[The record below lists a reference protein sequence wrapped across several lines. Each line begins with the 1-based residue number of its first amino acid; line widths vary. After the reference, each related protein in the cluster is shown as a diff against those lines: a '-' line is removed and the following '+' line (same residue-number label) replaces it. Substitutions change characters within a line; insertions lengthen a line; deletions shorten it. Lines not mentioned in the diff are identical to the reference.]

1 MKNLLLLLIFIPSL
15 VLAQDRLPA
24 RDQQGGQEK
33 SQVDTLPKAPIEDY
47 KIISVESDTTFVDT
61 TLNIHKNYKFNY
73 LRKDNFELLS
83 FPNTGQTYNSFSL
96 RRETNQL
103 MPGFAAGARHFGFM
117 ETEDIS
123 YYHVPTPL
131 TELYF
136 KTVPE
141 QGQQLDAFFT
151 INTSDRLNFSL
162 AYKGV
167 RALGKYQHQLTSTGI
182 FRTTLNYQTL
192 NRKYQLKSHF
202 VSHNL
207 MNQENGGLNPQAM
220 EQYIGKE
227 EEFEDRS
234 LLEMNFE
241 NAQSTLYGKRF
252 YLDHL
257 YHLAEPRPDNT
268 SALTFGHIFKF
279 DYKKFQF
286 EQANAMIEIFGE
298 SFDSANLNDVVRLE
312 ELTNEAYA
320 RFNNEVLGDLK
331 AKASITTY
339 NYGYNTVYYTAEG
352 RIDNRL
358 KGTNYAAGGEYE
370 NSLGGFSVKAD
381 GMLSFGGDF
390 NSNYL
395 NASAAYAFNQE
406 NEIEFGFNQNS
417 RLPDYNFMLYQSNY
431 LNYNWQTSFDNV
443 NTQQLYF
450 ELDSEKLANVE
461 AEITQVQNFAY
472 FGLNEE
478 GMVKPF
484 QYDEQLRYFKL
495 KAYRGFDLGVFGFD
509 NTLMYQNVLDG
520 ASVLKVPAFVT
531 RNSAY
536 YQDHW
541 FRRALFLQTGF
552 TFKYFSEYEANA
564 YDPVLAE
571 FYVQNE
577 MEIGDYP
584 VVDFFFNGK
593 IDQTRIFFKLENVNS
608 LINGNNNF
616 VAPGYPYTDFL
627 IRFGL
632 VWNFFM

>member
-1 MKNLLLLLIFIPSL
+1 MKNLLLFLICIPSL
-15 VLAQDRLPA
+15 VIAQDPLA
-24 RDQQGGQEK
+24 AQDQQGGFQQAQK
-33 SQVDTLPKAPIEDY
+33 DSLAKAPIIDY
-47 KIISVESDTTFVDT
+47 KIISVERDTTFVDT
-61 TLNIHKNYKFNY
+61 TLSIHKDYRFNY
-73 LRKDNFELLS
+73 LRKDNFELLN
-83 FPNTGQTYNSFSL
+83 FPNTGQTYNSLSM
-96 RRETNQL
+96 RRETDKL
-103 MPGFAAGARHFGFM
+103 MPGFVAGARHFGFM
-117 ETEDIS
+117 EVEDIY

-151 INTSDRLNFSL
+151 INTSDRLNFSI
-162 AYKGV
+162 AHKGV

-202 VSHNL
+202 VSHKL
-207 MNQENGGLNPQAM
+207 MNQENGGLSSLAM
-220 EQYIGKE
+220 EQYIDKE

-252 YLDHL
+252 YLNHL

-268 SALTFGHIFKF
+268 SALSFGHIFRF
-279 DYKKFQF
+279 DYKKFKF
-286 EQANAMIEIFGE
+286 EQTSAVNKIFGE

-320 RFNNEVLGDLK
+320 RFTNEVLGDLK
-331 AKASITTY
+331 AKASVTTY
-339 NYGYNTVYYTAEG
+339 NYGYNTVYYTTEG

-358 KGTNYAAGGEYE
+358 KGTNYAAGGEYK
-370 NSLGGFSVKAD
+370 NSLGGFSVKANA
-381 GMLSFGGDF
+381 MLSFGGDF
-390 NSNYL
+390 NANYL
-395 NASAAYAFNQE
+395 NASAAYAFNEE

-450 ELDSEKLANVE
+450 KLNSEKLAVID
-461 AEITQVQNFAY
+461 AEITQVQNFAF

-478 GMVKPF
+478 RMVRPF
-484 QYDEQLRYFKL
+484 QYDDQLRYFKL

-509 NTLMYQNVLDG
+509 NTVMYQNVLDG

-541 FRRALFLQTGF
+541 FQRALFLQTGF
-552 TFKYFSEYEANA
+552 TFKYFSQYEANA
-564 YDPVLAE
+564 YDSVLAE

-584 VVDFFFNGK
+584 MLDFFFNGK
-593 IDQTRIFFKLENVNS
+593 IDQTRIFFKLENVTS
-608 LINGNNNF
+608 LIDGNNNF

>member
-15 VLAQDRLPA
+15 VIAQDRLPT
-24 RDQQGGQEK
+24 RDQQGGQQQTQTD
-33 SQVDTLPKAPIEDY
+33 SLAKAPIEDY
-47 KIISVESDTTFVDT
+47 RIISVESDTTFVDT
-61 TLNIHKNYKFNY
+61 TLNIHKDYKFNY
-73 LRKDNFELLS
+73 RRKDNFELLS
-83 FPNTGQTYNSFSL
+83 FPNTGQTYNSLSL
-96 RRETNQL
+96 RRETDKL
-103 MPGFAAGARHFGFM
+103 MPGFVAGARHFGFM
-117 ETEDIS
+117 EVEDI
-123 YYHVPTPL
+123 YYYRVPTPL

-151 INTSDRLNFSL
+151 INTSDRLNFSI
-162 AYKGV
+162 AHKGV
-167 RALGKYQHQLTSTGI
+167 RALGKYQHQLTSTGM

-202 VSHNL
+202 VSHKL
-207 MNQENGGLNPQAM
+207 MNQENGGFNPQAM
-220 EQYIGKE
+220 EQYINKE

-268 SALTFGHIFKF
+268 SALTFGHIFNF

-286 EQANAMIEIFGE
+286 EQANAMNNIFGE

-320 RFNNEVLGDLK
+320 RFTNEVLGDLK

-339 NYGYNTVYYTAEG
+339 NYGYNTVYYTTEG

-381 GMLSFGGDF
+381 AMLSFGGDF

-395 NASAAYAFNQE
+395 NTSAAYAFNEE

-431 LNYNWQTSFDNV
+431 LNYNWQTDFDNV

-450 ELDSEKLANVE
+450 KSKSKKLVDID
-461 AEITQVQNFAY
+461 AEITQVQNFTY

-484 QYDEQLRYFKL
+484 QHDDQLRYFKL
-495 KAYRGFDLGVFGFD
+495 KAYRGFDLGVFGLD
-509 NTLMYQNVLDG
+509 NTIMYQNVLDG
-520 ASVLKVPAFVT
+520 TSVLKVPAFVT

-571 FYVQNE
+571 FYVQNQK
-577 MEIGDYP
+577 EIGNYP

-608 LINGNNNF
+608 LIDGNNNF